1 MTTTSSL
8 SAPEST
14 TLDLTFD
21 HSFRREAGAVLDSG
35 QSRSIVLSGNV
46 HDLFYLEPKY
56 AREEGA
62 HGSYVS
68 LTDYLKARWGN
79 VKNAIL
85 VVMEHNGPIRFAR
98 SSHRQAL
105 KQAWPHKAAIDEEDS
120 EAGFQAMFREL
131 QERARRSLTT
141 GRTPV
146 PDSTH
151 PFDDRMKRA
160 TGRPAVALQIL
171 RKLCELSRDAAPGT
185 PLFNKS
191 LVILVEWAE
200 MVIPEGD
207 IARMPMVD
215 RDRVS
220 ICQDWFSDPAFMQG
234 GDSVVLLTESRSLVN
249 HAVVELPQVLG
260 VEIPAPDMQLRGHYI
275 EWFEATQQE
284 EPLQLWDTK
293 KELAAFSAG
302 LSLLALRQLLLG
314 ARHRGGEIFQE
325 EVIARVESYIQSQLP
340 EGMVQFKKPHHTLDD
355 VVGYG
360 SLKEWMRTKVMP
372 RLISTGKDAL
382 TGAAVS
388 GPIGAGKT
396 FIFEGVAAELG
407 IPVLVLKNLRSKWFG
422 ETDAM
427 LEKLYRVLL
436 SLNKVMIF
444 VDEADTMFGGVG
456 ADTHETERRLTGKIQ
471 TWMSDPRLR
480 GRVTWLLMTARIH
493 LLSPDIRRP
502 GRVGSLIIPILDPQ
516 GEDRNAFIDWVLEPV
531 LEELPAKDSEAHKKI
546 QTATA
551 GYSAASFAELR
562 SELYAEGGELTT
574 EQVLVRIQDQLQPDI
589 GMTRRYQILQALKN
603 CTRRS
608 LLPDPGISED
618 DRAAWDMEIRELEAF
633 GIR

>member
-1 MTTTSSL
+1 MSSSL
-8 SAPEST
+8 E
-14 TLDLTFD
+14 LTFD
-21 HSFRREAGAVLDSG
+21 HDFRREAGAVLDSG

-46 HDLFYLEPKY
+46 HDLFYLEPEY
-56 AREEGA
+56 AGGDAPHGA
-62 HGSYVS
+62 YVS
-68 LTDYLKARWGN
+68 ITDYLKARWGN
-79 VKNAIL
+79 VKNTIL
-85 VVMEHNGPIRFAR
+85 IVMEHNGPIRFAHSR
-98 SSHRQAL
+98 DREAA
-105 KQAWPHKAAIDEEDS
+105 KRAWPQQVEIDHEDPEE
-120 EAGFQAMFREL
+120 GFQAMFRQL
-131 QERARRSLTT
+131 QERAAGARRK
-141 GRTPV
+141 
-146 PDSTH
+146 STIH
-151 PFDDRMKRA
+151 PFDDRMQRA

-171 RKLCELSRDAAPGT
+171 RNLCELSRDAEPGT
-185 PLFNKS
+185 PLFGKN
-191 LVILVEWAE
+191 LVIVVEWAE

-220 ICQDWFSDPAFMQG
+220 ICQDWFSEPAFMQG

-249 HAVVELPQVLG
+249 HAVVQLPQVLG
-260 VEIPAPDMQLRGHYI
+260 VEIPAPDILLRDHYI
-275 EWFEATQQE
+275 HWFEATQIRFGGLRPQVDGE
-284 EPLQLWDTK
+284 LATWGSKQD
-293 KELAAFSAG
+293 LAAFSAG
-302 LSLLALRQLLLG
+302 LSLLALRQMLLG
-314 ARHRGGEIFQE
+314 ARHRGAPISQE
-325 EVIARVESYIQSQLP
+325 QVIARVERYIQSQLP
-340 EGMVQFKKPHHTLDD
+340 EGMVEFKKPHHTLDD
-355 VVGYG
+355 VLGYRDF
-360 SLKEWMRTKVMP
+360 KKWMRDEVMP
-372 RLISTGKDAL
+372 RFVSTGKDAL

-422 ETDAM
+422 ETDSM

-480 GRVTWLLMTARIH
+480 GKVTWLLMTARIH

-502 GRVGSLIIPILDPQ
+502 GRVGSLIIPILDPE
-516 GEDRNAFIDWVLEPV
+516 GEDRDDFIRWVLEPV
-531 LEELPAKDSEAHKKI
+531 LKNVPDANSEAHKKI
-546 QTATA
+546 QAATA

-562 SELYAEGGELTT
+562 SELTAVGTDLTMD
-574 EQVLVRIQDQLQPDI
+574 RILERIEDQLQPDI

-608 LLPDPGISED
+608 LLPDPNVTED
-618 DRAAWDMEIRELEAF
+618 DRAAWDLEIRELETF